1 MTHSTQS
8 SEQMKQSFI
17 LASRGSTLALW
28 QANYVA
34 ELIRKLG
41 ADVSIQTWKTT
52 GDIVQDRFLHE
63 IGGKGLF
70 IKELEE
76 AMSKGAA
83 HLAVHSLKDMP
94 AKIPSGFSL
103 AAVLKRH
110 ESADVIV
117 FRSGIAEKHGLAH
130 RQVLNAQNLR
140 KLGPLTLATSSLRR
154 QAILKADCPE
164 IKTIPIRGNVDTRLK
179 KLESE
184 VTWDGII
191 LAEAS
196 LERLGLTSL
205 PAFRLDPSW
214 FIPCAGQG
222 ALAIETLADGPAL
235 ALASKLQCSQTRLA
249 VDIERSVLARL
260 GGDCTMPF
268 GCLVTMD
275 SEAQQHLMARAIV
288 LAADG
293 ASLARA
299 ECKISITTT
308 NLAKVAED
316 TLIEGL
322 RKNGANDV
330 LASLGLQVR
339 I

>member
-1 MTHSTQS
+1 MSRGSQPSLPANHS
-8 SEQMKQSFI
+8 FV

-34 ELIRKLG
+34 DLLRKHG
-41 ADVSIQTWKTT
+41 HSIDIKTWKTT

-76 AMSKGAA
+76 AMAQGAA

-94 AKIPSGFSL
+94 AKIPVGFSL

-110 ESADVIV
+110 ESADVVI
-117 FRSGIAEKHGLAH
+117 FRSGVWKKLGLAP
-130 RQVLNAQNLR
+130 RSMLTADTL
-140 KLGPLTLATSSLRR
+140 KSLGPLTLATSSLRR
-154 QAILKADCPE
+154 QAILKSDCPN
-164 IKTIPIRGNVDTRLK
+164 ITTVPIRGNVDTRLK
-179 KLESE
+179 KLEAE
-184 VTWDGII
+184 ENWHGII

-196 LERLGLTSL
+196 LERLAITNVH
-205 PAFRLDPSW
+205 AHRLDPTW

-222 ALAIETLADGPAL
+222 ALAIETKQGSDAERSA
-235 ALASKLQCSQTRLA
+235 AKLECTETRLA
-249 VDIERSVLARL
+249 VDVERAVLARL

-268 GCLVTMD
+268 GCLVTKD
-275 SEAQQHLMARAIV
+275 PVTSDHLIARAIV
-288 LAADG
+288 LSNDG
-293 ASLARA
+293 RSAKSLCRAR
-299 ECKISITTT
+299 KDSPG
-308 NLAKVAED
+308 LAKILED
-316 TLIEGL
+316 ALINEL

-330 LASLGLQVR
+330 LQNLGIEVR